1 LASTVKECYRRHQA
15 ATNQEATNMLAP
27 SPSPRPAFMYMM
39 ILAVNVGVY
48 LLQLAQGEAGMNS
61 LEQML
66 RWGANVAPLTLTGD
80 PRRLFTSMFLHAGLL
95 HLALN
100 MYMLYGVG
108 AVAERTFGS
117 VRFTLI
123 YLLAGLF
130 GGLLSALWY
139 ADRSAQLVVSVGASG
154 ALMGIAGACL
164 AHWCVVDRKGQSQ
177 EALAMRGPLLQ
188 TIGLTLAM
196 GFFLPVVDNAA
207 HVGGVVAGAV
217 LGALFALAGML
228 RHVGARALAGLAIC
242 GAALVVLAIGVGG
255 TPSPAL
261 LELKSDLMVQLM
273 LQSRQ

>member
-1 LASTVKECYRRHQA
+1 
-15 ATNQEATNMLAP
+15 M
-27 SPSPRPAFMYMM
+27 FMV

-48 LLQLAQGEAGMNS
+48 LLQFAQGDAGMAG
-61 LEQML
+61 LGKMIA
-66 RWGANVAPLTLTGD
+66 WGANVAPLTLTGE
-80 PRRLFTSMFLHAGLL
+80 PGRLLTSMFLHAGLL

-123 YLLAGLF
+123 YLISGLF

-139 ADRSAQLVVSVGASG
+139 AERSAQLVVSVGASG

-164 AHWCVVDRKGQSQ
+164 GHWFVADRKGQNPV
-177 EALAMRGPLLQ
+177 ALSMRGPLLQ

-207 HVGGVVAGAV
+207 HVGGVVSGAI
-217 LGALFALAGML
+217 LGALFALAGL
-228 RHVGARALAGLAIC
+228 VPQAAGRALAGLAIC
-242 GAALVVLAIGVGG
+242 GAAALVLAIGVGRE
-255 TPSPAL
+255 PSPAL
-261 LELKSDLMVQLM
+261 LQMKSELMVHLM